1 MEMRLSLLAV
11 LEKRAAA
18 PGAPSN
24 TACGAGGVSA
34 GRTWE
39 IPAALQAGGAF
50 GYSFQSRAG
59 PSFICVSRS
68 GAAMKIR
75 MDKAADS
82 AAYFCVRA

>member
-50 GYSFQSRAG
+50 GYSFQCVQALLLYVYPG
-59 PSFICVSRS
+59 P
-68 GAAMKIR
+68 GLL
-75 MDKAADS
+75 
-82 AAYFCVRA
+82 